1 MIIIDTLTDGT
12 VAYDQRTELDGEE
25 YLLSFRWNERRAR
38 WAFSIAGL
46 DGTGILT
53 GQVVSLFVPLNRRAV
68 GGPAGEFVAQ
78 PETDDHS
85 PAGLLDLGAR
95 VKLVYLDAAAG
106 DALAAGV
113 AP

>member
-46 DGTGILT
+46 DGMGIA
-53 GQVVSLFVPLNRRAV
+53 RRV
-68 GGPAGEFVAQ
+68 R
-78 PETDDHS
+78 
-85 PAGLLDLGAR
+85 GA
-95 VKLVYLDAAAG
+95 A
-106 DALAAGV
+106 
-113 AP
+113 